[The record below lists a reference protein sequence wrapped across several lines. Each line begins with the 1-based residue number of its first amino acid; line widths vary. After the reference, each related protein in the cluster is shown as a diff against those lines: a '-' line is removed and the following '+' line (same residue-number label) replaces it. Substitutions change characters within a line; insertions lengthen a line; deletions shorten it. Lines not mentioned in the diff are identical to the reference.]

1 MEYLRH
7 ELISLL
13 TDLSDDTHISIR
25 AFSSPGYQNHASGEK
40 HPWCWSSSEAV
51 EQENPRSPLSTLL
64 MMAMPADGGGG
75 TQPWEGLDEAFADG
89 EPDTLYFLLDGEPN
103 NNRNGG
109 SWNTSDHTNTP
120 DYYINLN
127 CKRNISL

>member
-1 MEYLRH
+1 
-7 ELISLL
+7 
-13 TDLSDDTHISIR
+13 
-25 AFSSPGYQNHASGEK
+25 
-40 HPWCWSSSEAV
+40 
-51 EQENPRSPLSTLL
+51 